1 MRTLPDGKAIKEAA
15 PLPPLRR
22 RRARVRPWI
31 VALVSLVIAVAAI
44 AAFLLVR
51 RASAETYVTAPATV
65 QDLTQSVTA
74 SGTVNA
80 QNTILVGTQVSGTIQ
95 SLYAD
100 FNSRVRKGQV
110 LARLDPTQFEAQL
123 AQARG
128 AYAQAAAQAGAE
140 SANAAGA
147 QFSVNAA
154 NQLVASAD
162 ANVRK
167 AQSELALAQRTVAR
181 DKALLSHGYI
191 AQSQYDADYANLV
204 AAQSSLRSAQAV
216 ALQNR
221 AQSSQSMSGALSSSG
236 SAQAAAAAVH
246 AARASVQQ
254 AQFNLDRTVIASPV
268 DGTVVARNVSVGQT
282 VAASFQTPTL
292 FTIAQDLKKME
303 VDIAVGEPDIGNVR
317 LGEIVS
323 FSVLAYPNDT
333 FKGTVSQ
340 VRVNPTTVQNV
351 VTYTVIVLVDNANA
365 KLLPGMTANASIAVA
380 TIRHALTIPLQA
392 LSYRPSSF
400 VRTRRSPG
408 PSSAATPAPSRA
420 SSASPWGQTGSG
432 TTGAIV
438 AGTRGLLFVL
448 RDNKPQP
455 VAVRIDLVSGMQAA
469 VTPVRGT
476 LRAGDAVITGGSS
489 TRTRTAN
496 TSNPAAGFSRMV
508 H

>member
-1 MRTLPDGKAIKEAA
+1 MRTLPDGKAIKETAS
-15 PLPPLRR
+15 LPPLHKP
-22 RRARVRPWI
+22 RARVRPWV
-31 VALVSLVIAVAAI
+31 VALAALVVVAAAV
-44 AAFLLVR
+44 AAFLLLR
-51 RASAETYVTAPATV
+51 RGSAETYVTAPATV
-65 QDLTQSVTA
+65 QDLTQNVTA

-110 LARLDPTQFEAQL
+110 LARLDPSQFQAQV

-128 AYAQAAAQAGAE
+128 AYAQAQAQAGAA
-140 SANAAGA
+140 SANATGA
-147 QFSVNAA
+147 QFSVNAS

-181 DKALLSHGYI
+181 DKALLSQGYV
-191 AQSQYDADYANLV
+191 AQSQYDADYATLV
-204 AAQSSLRSAQAV
+204 SAQSTLRSAQAL

-221 AQSSQSMSGALSSSG
+221 AQSSQSVSGALSSSG
-236 SAQAAAAAVH
+236 SAQAAAAAVQ
-246 AARASVQQ
+246 AARASVAQ
-254 AQFNLDRTVIASPV
+254 AQLNLDRTVIASPV

-317 LGEIVS
+317 RGETVS

-351 VTYTVIVLVDNANA
+351 VTYTVIVLVDNANG

-380 TIRHALTIPLQA
+380 TAKRALTIPLQA

-408 PSSAATPAPSRA
+408 PSAAGTAAPSGA
-420 SSASPWGQTGSG
+420 GSTSPWGQTGSG
-432 TTGAIV
+432 AAGAVV
-438 AGTRGLLFVL
+438 AGTRGLIFVL
-448 RDNKPQP
+448 RDNKPQA
-455 VAVRIDLVSGMQAA
+455 VGVRIDLVSGMQAA
-469 VTPVRGT
+469 VTPLRGT
-476 LRAGDAVITGGSS
+476 LKAGDIVITGASNA
-489 TRTRTAN
+489 RTRTAN
-496 TSNPAAGFSRMV
+496 TNNPAAGLGRMV